1 MKPIN
6 RWWDINSG
14 AGLVCLKTGLGKS
27 SYIRGIRSSAR
38 CGVLAAQIGLRQAT
52 RRSVLRT
59 LTPVRPV
66 PGCRLYAYRSSI
78 RLLKNNG
85 LSYSFCSTN
94 YTTQIIHLFVSLSP
108 WYRFL
113 HLIVEFVI
121 YSFFEQN
128 THSFPLSH
136 KQIIQDA
143 VRNRRPQCAFCR
155 IRPRSSR
162 DQRH

>member
-66 PGCRLYAYRSSI
+66 PGRRLCAYRSSI

-121 YSFFEQN
+121 YSFFELYSLFLFSA
-128 THSFPLSH
+128 TTKST
-136 KQIIQDA
+136 QDA
-143 VRNRRPQCAFCR
+143 VCNRRPQCAFYR
-155 IRPRSSR
+155 IRPRSTT